1 MEKRTLSDGNV
12 FEREWGERNRERD
25 WVLNIGTLQ
34 KGYVG
39 VCKIVD
45 M

>member
-1 MEKRTLSDGNV
+1 M

-39 VCKIVD
+39 ACKIPSRYVD
-45 M
+45 TDSR